1 MDCKSISPVGVTL
14 GNFIGLLF
22 LHLMT
27 QVGCAI
33 PRFASLFTRR
43 NFSLTSYDL
52 WILYRCTP
60 TPRRLRSVTLALLKD
75 YFPFPFLLPLARPP
89 RSAPSPSTVSL
100 YYHPRLIFSLTT
112 TNYLTDF
119 LWYNYISI
127 YTTCTYP
134 VLSAPS
140 HFHSLPLSLYRLR
153 ISISH
158 EVWQERR
165 FFLGSSFICLKFSWL
180 TYDLRI
186 TVSS

>member
-60 TPRRLRSVTLALLKD
+60 TPRRLRSVTSALLKD
-75 YFPFPFLLPLARPP
+75 YFPFPFLLSLAR
-89 RSAPSPSTVSL
+89 SPSLRPVPLDRLLVLSPSANLFTDHYKLSYGLSL
-100 YYHPRLIFSLTT
+100 VQLYLHIYNMYVPGLVGPITLSLSPP
-112 TNYLTDF
+112 LP
-119 LWYNYISI
+119 ISI
-127 YTTCTYP
+127 THLYKSRSLAGAA
-134 VLSAPS
+134 VLS
-140 HFHSLPLSLYRLR
+140 
-153 ISISH
+153 
-158 EVWQERR
+158 W
-165 FFLGSSFICLKFSWL
+165 FLVHLLKIFL
-180 TYDLRI
+180 AH
-186 TVSS
+186 V